1 MLDPKNHQDWEIA
14 EDAEKTMKTI
24 YEIGE
29 QLGLTKDE
37 LLPHGHY
44 IAKIDFRRV
53 LERLKDKPNGK
64 YIDVTAI
71 TPTPLG
77 EGKSTSS
84 MGLVQGLGKI
94 GKKVCAAIRQPSGG
108 PTMNIKGSA
117 AGGGLAQC
125 IPLTPF
131 SLGFTGDIN
140 AIMNAHNLAMVALT
154 SRLQHERNYN
164 DEQLVQAVRH
174 EAARHRSDQRRDGL
188 YHGLLLSRPC
198 AISSSA
204 STGSTAN
211 RTAT

>member
-1 MLDPKNHQDWEIA
+1 MLDPTKHQDWEIA

-84 MGLVQGLGKI
+84 MGLVQGFGAK
-94 GKKVCAAIRQPSGG
+94 
-108 PTMNIKGSA
+108 
-117 AGGGLAQC
+117 
-125 IPLTPF
+125 
-131 SLGFTGDIN
+131 
-140 AIMNAHNLAMVALT
+140 
-154 SRLQHERNYN
+154 
-164 DEQLVQAVRH
+164 
-174 EAARHRSDQRRDGL
+174 
-188 YHGLLLSRPC
+188 
-198 AISSSA
+198 
-204 STGSTAN
+204 
-211 RTAT
+211 